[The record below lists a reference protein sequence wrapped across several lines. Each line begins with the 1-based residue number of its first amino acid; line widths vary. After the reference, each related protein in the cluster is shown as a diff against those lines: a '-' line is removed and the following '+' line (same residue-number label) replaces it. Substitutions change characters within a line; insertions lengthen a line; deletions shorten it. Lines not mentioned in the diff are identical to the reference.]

1 MTDLAIYDMDRTVTK
16 RPTYTPFLIHCAA
29 RRAPWRLILLPVA
42 LLSMLAY
49 ASRLIDRARLKEIN
63 HFLLIGNAVDAQDLT
78 LLADSFADNQLK
90 TNIRP
95 GALRALANDR
105 TEGRRIVLA
114 TASYRLYADRIAKRL
129 GFDDVIAT
137 NSVIGPDDRIQ
148 AKIAGENCY
157 GQAKMRMIAQWIADR
172 GLKGALGRVRF
183 YSDHVSDRP
192 VFEWADEPVAVN
204 PDSRLKRLAHER
216 GWRIDDWKT

>member
-1 MTDLAIYDMDRTVTK
+1 M
-16 RPTYTPFLIHCAA
+16 PTGS
-29 RRAPWRLILLPVA
+29 
-42 LLSMLAY
+42 LS
-49 ASRLIDRARLKEIN
+49 DW
-63 HFLLIGNAVDAQDLT
+63 DLT
-78 LLADSFADNQLK
+78 TSLRP
-90 TNIRP
+90 IRS
-95 GALRALANDR
+95 LVL
-105 TEGRRIVLA
+105 TIV
-114 TASYRLYADRIAKRL
+114 
-129 GFDDVIAT
+129 
-137 NSVIGPDDRIQ
+137 Q